1 MAKDVEIKIK
11 VVNESG
17 DVIEKTAKSMDDL
30 EQSVASL
37 SKELKNAPLG
47 SAKFKELDSA
57 LKENQKTLEKTK
69 TSTMGL
75 GEKLSSIGGP
85 IGGVIQGFIGM
96 GKAAMA
102 FVTNPI
108 GAVIAVLGVVFMA
121 VSSAIK
127 KSKDSMDAVT
137 KITEIFS
144 GIIQPLITFI
154 QDVAVSVLNALASG
168 LETVAGWF
176 GASGKAAGDL
186 ATEMD
191 KVNDKEKELS
201 VSRAK
206 TNMDLAATKEI
217 LSDTNEKYEDRVA
230 ALNKVKTAET
240 EQSAQ
245 ELANAAKK
253 LNNAKLFLAAHKG
266 EEEAIQAEKDA
277 TIALYAVAQDASAKQ
292 RTFNKQEKALNSE
305 KAAQEKQA
313 AADAKS
319 RADKA
324 AAEKKARRDTAL
336 AGDKAALAQAQK
348 YDEEITL
355 SLIKNEQEREV
366 LTLQYAQKA
375 AKKVLDDQI
384 LTVARLVLHL
394 ASIKAKHEEESQQY
408 EHLLNA
414 RVKLVELQGIKL
426 KELQDKQSADRLVKQ
441 KDDNAKTLQE
451 TESTYQKEVKFTDE
465 YYKSLNTA
473 LLNSNLTEKE
483 LKDKQYQLDLSRLQE
498 QLVTNQNYGK
508 SIVDIE
514 AQIADKKRAH
524 AEEAKKLSDE
534 EYAKK
539 VENAKAVAA
548 VIVDSLNS
556 IAALQD
562 QKAANELTAIN
573 TKYEAQLKA
582 AEGDKTATARIE
594 AAKLAESNAVKKKAF
609 DNNKKLQYATA
620 IINGAVAVGSIIAQY
635 PKFDGGIAM
644 AIALIAASAALAF
657 QLAKIKST
665 EFVPDA
671 GGGGGGGG
679 GGGDAPKPAPSMF
692 AGGGYVSGT
701 GTGTSD
707 SISARLSN
715 GESVINAN
723 STAQFGGLLS
733 LINQAGGG
741 RPFAGGGTA
750 NGNMGAPVIKTYVV
764 ASDMTSQQEADFRIK
779 QVARL

>member
-17 DVIEKTAKSMDDL
+17 DIIEKTAKSMDDL

-47 SAKFKELDSA
+47 SAKFKELDGA

-108 GAVIAVLGVVFMA
+108 GAVIAVLGIVFMA

-191 KVNDKEKELS
+191 KVNDMEKELS

-230 ALNKVKTAET
+230 ALDKVKKAET

-313 AADAKS
+313 AADSKA

-324 AAEKKARRDTAL
+324 AAEKKARRDAAL

-355 SLIKNEQEREV
+355 SLIKNEQEREL
-366 LTLQYAQKA
+366 LTLKFAQKA
-375 AKKVLDDQI
+375 ALKQATELMLSVGRIKVK
-384 LTVARLVLHL
+384 T
-394 ASIKAKHEEESQQY
+394 EEEKQY
-408 EHLLNA
+408 YENVINA
-414 RVKLVELQGIKL
+414 RMKLIELQGVKL
-426 KELQDKQSADRLVKQ
+426 KELEDKQSADLLVKQ
-441 KDDNAKTLQE
+441 KDGNTKKLQE
-451 TESTYQKEVKFTDE
+451 TEEAYQKEVKFTDE
-465 YYKSLNTA
+465 YYKAKSTA

-483 LKDKQYQLDLSRLQE
+483 LKDKQYELDLSRLEE
-498 QLVTNQNYGK
+498 QKATNQNYAK
-508 SIVDIE
+508 SVVDIE

-539 VENAKAVAA
+539 IENAKAAAA

-556 IAALQD
+556 ISALND

-573 TKYEAQLKA
+573 TKYEAQLAA

-741 RPFAGGGTA
+741 RPFAGGGTT